1 MLYEFLTQN
10 QAELV
15 ARCRIKV
22 AKRRAPR
29 VSEAELEHG
38 IPFFLGQLIDT
49 LRTGQPSTPTPM
61 VATAGK
67 HGTEL
72 LRRGFTV
79 AQVIHDYGDLCQAV
93 TELATEVNAPI
104 TVDEFHAFNRCLDD
118 AIAGAVT
125 AYASGRESKLDDQA
139 MEEANRRLGFL
150 AHELRNLLGS
160 ASLSFEAIKKG
171 TVALN
176 GSTSALHDRAL
187 RGLNHL
193 IDRSLTEVRLS
204 VGINRTRVDLAG
216 FIEEVEVAAT
226 LEAEAMAIHLTVL
239 AVDESIAVNADRQI
253 LAAALAN
260 LLQNAFKFTHES
272 GGKNVILRVRQAGKK
287 VWIDVE
293 DQCGGLPAGKAEE
306 LFWPFAQRGG
316 NRAGVGLGLAISRRG
331 VEANDGVLQ
340 VRDIPGHGCVFT
352 VELSTLAAPV
362 SNRAHAMDERSERV
376 SVHAAQ

>member
-10 QAELV
+10 ELELV
-15 ARCRIKV
+15 ARCRVKV

-38 IPFFLGQLIDT
+38 IPFFLRQLIDA

-72 LRRGFTV
+72 LRKGFTV

-93 TELATEVNAPI
+93 TELAAETNAQI
-104 TVDEFHAFNRCLDD
+104 TVDEFHTLNRCLDD

-125 AYASGRESKLDDQA
+125 AYAHGRELKLDDQA
-139 MEEANRRLGFL
+139 SEEANRRLGFL

-160 ASLSFEAIKKG
+160 ASLSFDAIKNG

-187 RGLNHL
+187 RGLGHL

-216 FIEEVEVAAT
+216 FIEDVEVAAT
-226 LEAEAMAIHLTVL
+226 LEADAMAIHLTVL
-239 AVDESIAVNADRQI
+239 TVDGALAVNADRQI
-253 LAAALAN
+253 LASALAN
-260 LLQNAFKFTHES
+260 LLQNAFKFTHEN
-272 GGKNVILRVRQAGKK
+272 GKKNVTLRVREADNKIC
-287 VWIDVE
+287 IDVE
-293 DQCGGLPAGKAEE
+293 DECGGLPAGKAEE

-316 NRAGVGLGLAISRRG
+316 DRTGVGLGLAISRRG
-331 VEANDGVLQ
+331 VEANDGALH
-340 VRDIPGHGCVFT
+340 VRDMPGHGCVFT
-352 VELSTLAAPV
+352 VELPRMAAPLPE
-362 SNRAHAMDERSERV
+362 NARARNERPQRARV
-376 SVHAAQ
+376 

>member
-10 QAELV
+10 ELELV
-15 ARCRIKV
+15 ARCRVKV

-38 IPFFLGQLIDT
+38 VPFFLRQLIDA

-72 LRRGFTV
+72 LRDGFTV

-93 TELATEVNAPI
+93 TELAAETNAQI
-104 TVDEFHAFNRCLDD
+104 TADEFHTFNRCLDD

-125 AYASGRESKLDDQA
+125 AYARGRDLKLDDQA
-139 MEEANRRLGFL
+139 SEEANRRLGFL

-160 ASLSFEAIKKG
+160 ASLSFDAIKKW
-171 TVALN
+171 TVSLN

-187 RGLNHL
+187 RGLGHL

-216 FIEEVEVAAT
+216 FIEDVEVAAT
-226 LEAEAMAIHLTVL
+226 LEADAMAIHLTVL
-239 AVDESIAVNADRQI
+239 TVDGALAVNADRQI
-253 LAAALAN
+253 LASALAN
-260 LLQNAFKFTHES
+260 LLQNAFKFTHEN
-272 GGKNVILRVRQAGKK
+272 GKKNVTLRVREAGNKIC
-287 VWIDVE
+287 IDVE
-293 DQCGGLPAGKAEE
+293 DECGGLPAGKAEE

-316 NRAGVGLGLAISRRG
+316 DRTGVGLGLAISRRG
-331 VEANDGVLQ
+331 VEANDGALHVL
-340 VRDIPGHGCVFT
+340 DMPGHGCVFT
-352 VELSTLAAPV
+352 VELPRMDAPL
-362 SNRAHAMDERSERV
+362 
-376 SVHAAQ
+376 